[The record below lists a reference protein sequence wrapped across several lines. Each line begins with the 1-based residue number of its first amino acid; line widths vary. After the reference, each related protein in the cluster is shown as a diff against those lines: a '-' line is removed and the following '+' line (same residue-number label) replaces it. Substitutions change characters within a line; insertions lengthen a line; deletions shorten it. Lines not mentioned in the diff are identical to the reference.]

1 MKNLL
6 TGLCLPLLFCAL
18 TAPAAIL
25 YDNGPIKGVADA
37 LFIQQGS
44 QATNSFILS
53 SNANVT
59 GITFGTW
66 TLSGETVTA
75 VDWSITADA
84 FGLPIYSGTAAVSS
98 AFQFKNTLF
107 FPPNYDLDIS
117 SFSVP
122 NLALSAGAYWLQLE
136 NAVASGGG
144 NTFWDQNGRSS
155 SAFYNSKAFDG
166 VITRSAVP
174 SSPFQILGDASGASG
189 VPEPN
194 SLALGGSGFLLLAAG
209 ALRRKLNR

>member
-18 TAPAAIL
+18 TAPAAVL
-25 YDNGPIKGVADA
+25 YDNGPISGIADA

-53 SNANVT
+53 SDANVT

-66 TLSGETVTA
+66 TFLGETVTA
-75 VDWSITADA
+75 VDWSITADP

-98 AFQFKNTLF
+98 VFQFQNTNFSL
-107 FPPNYDLDIS
+107 NYDIDIS

-122 NLALSAGAYWLQLE
+122 GLALGAGTYWLQLE

-144 NTFWDQNGRSS
+144 NVYWDQNGGSS
-155 SAFYNSKAFDG
+155 SAFYNSADFNG
-166 VITRSAVP
+166 VLTKFAAP
-174 SSPFQILGDASGASG
+174 SGPFQILGDASGASG

>member
-1 MKNLL
+1 LKLL

-18 TAPAAIL
+18 IAPAALL
-25 YDNGPIKGVADA
+25 YDNGPISGIADA

-53 SNANVT
+53 SDANVT

-75 VDWSITADA
+75 VDWSITADP
-84 FGLPIYSGTAAVSS
+84 FNGLPIYSGTAAVFSV
-98 AFQFKNTLF
+98 FQFQNTQF
-107 FPPNYDLDIS
+107 SPVNYDIDIS

-122 NLALSAGAYWLQLE
+122 SLALGAGTYWLQLE

-144 NTFWDQNGRSS
+144 NAFWDQNGGSS
-155 SAFYNSKAFDG
+155 SAFYNSADFDG
-166 VITRSAVP
+166 VLTLSATRSA
-174 SSPFQILGDASGASG
+174 PFQILGDTSGASG

-194 SLALGGSGFLLLAAG
+194 SFALGGSGFLLLAAG

>member
-1 MKNLL
+1 MRNLL
-6 TGLCLPLLFCAL
+6 TGPCLPLLFCAL
-18 TAPAAIL
+18 TAPAAVL
-25 YDNGPIKGVADA
+25 YDNGPISGTTEA

-59 GITFGTW
+59 GITFGSW
-66 TLSGETVTA
+66 TLSKETVTA

-84 FGLPIYSGTAAVSS
+84 FGLPIYSGTAAVISV
-98 AFQFKNTLF
+98 FQFQNTLF
-107 FPPNYDLDIS
+107 APTNYDLDIS

-122 NLALSAGAYWLQLE
+122 GLALGAGTYWLQLE

-144 NTFWDQNGRSS
+144 YTAWDQNGGSS
-155 SAFYNSKAFDG
+155 SAFYNYKADDG

-174 SSPFQILGDASGASG
+174 SAPFQILGDASGASG